1 MSRPAL
7 TLPSRTLQAVA
18 QGLRQLHGTPS
29 SWADLLESVG
39 GGVSGPD
46 VRTRIVM
53 AAMELF
59 WAKGYNSTSIADI
72 LSRSQVNSGSLY
84 HFFPG
89 KQDVLLAVHNAR
101 HTYQPQ
107 QPLTAGVQAIARYK
121 LADHLR
127 SVSRRDARH
136 DVLDDDA
143 QLFAVS
149 EVESAEASRDLTKL
163 LKQLPER
170 QRLPIVHVKLE
181 GLSVEETA
189 QLTGLSSS
197 AVKVGIHR
205 GLKALSRLI
214 GGANNHED

>member
-1 MSRPAL
+1 MKALLLRGLTGDQLAYQDFLGMLALHVRAFLRSRLSRRPAEIEDM
-7 TLPSRTLQAVA
+7 V
-18 QGLRQLHGTPS
+18 
-29 SWADLLESVG
+29 
-39 GGVSGPD
+39 
-46 VRTRIVM
+46 
-53 AAMELF
+53 
-59 WAKGYNSTSIADI
+59 
-72 LSRSQVNSGSLY
+72 
-84 HFFPG
+84 
-89 KQDVLLAVHNAR
+89 QDVLLAVHNAR
-101 HTYQPQ
+101 HTYLPQ
-107 QPLTAGVQAIARYK
+107 QPLTAWVQAIARYK

-149 EVESAEASRDLTKL
+149 EVESTEASRDLTKL

>member
-1 MSRPAL
+1 MQRTNSQDELEAREARLKALLLRGLTGDQLAYQDFLGTLALHVRAFLRSR
-7 TLPSRTLQAVA
+7 
-18 QGLRQLHGTPS
+18 
-29 SWADLLESVG
+29 
-39 GGVSGPD
+39 
-46 VRTRIVM
+46 
-53 AAMELF
+53 
-59 WAKGYNSTSIADI
+59 
-72 LSRSQVNSGSLY
+72 LSRHPAEIEDMV
-84 HFFPG
+84 
-89 KQDVLLAVHNAR
+89 QDVLLAVHNAR
-101 HTYQPQ
+101 HTYQAQ
-107 QPLTAGVQAIARYK
+107 QPLTAWVHAIARYK

-127 SVSRRDARH
+127 SVSRREARH

-143 QLFAVS
+143 QLFAIS

>member
-1 MSRPAL
+1 MQRTNSQDELEAREARLKALLLRGLTGDQLAYQDFLGTLALHVRAFLRSRLSRRPAEIEDM
-7 TLPSRTLQAVA
+7 V
-18 QGLRQLHGTPS
+18 
-29 SWADLLESVG
+29 
-39 GGVSGPD
+39 
-46 VRTRIVM
+46 
-53 AAMELF
+53 
-59 WAKGYNSTSIADI
+59 
-72 LSRSQVNSGSLY
+72 
-84 HFFPG
+84 
-89 KQDVLLAVHNAR
+89 QDVLLAVHNAR

-107 QPLTAGVQAIARYK
+107 QPLTAWVQAIARYK

-136 DVLDDDA
+136 DGLDDDA

-149 EVESAEASRDLTKL
+149 EVESVEASRDLTKL

>member
-1 MSRPAL
+1 MQRTNSQDELEAREARLKALLLRGLTGDQLAYQDFLGTLALHVRAFLRSRLSRRPAEIEDM
-7 TLPSRTLQAVA
+7 V
-18 QGLRQLHGTPS
+18 
-29 SWADLLESVG
+29 
-39 GGVSGPD
+39 
-46 VRTRIVM
+46 
-53 AAMELF
+53 
-59 WAKGYNSTSIADI
+59 
-72 LSRSQVNSGSLY
+72 
-84 HFFPG
+84 
-89 KQDVLLAVHNAR
+89 QDVLLAVHNAR
-101 HTYQPQ
+101 HTYQAQ
-107 QPLTAGVQAIARYK
+107 QPLTAWVHAIARYK

-127 SVSRRDARH
+127 SVSRREARH

-143 QLFAVS
+143 QLFAIS

>member
-1 MSRPAL
+1 MQRTNSQDELEAREARVEALLLRGLTGDQLAYQDFLGTLALHVRAFLRSRLSRRPAEIEDM
-7 TLPSRTLQAVA
+7 V
-18 QGLRQLHGTPS
+18 
-29 SWADLLESVG
+29 
-39 GGVSGPD
+39 
-46 VRTRIVM
+46 
-53 AAMELF
+53 
-59 WAKGYNSTSIADI
+59 
-72 LSRSQVNSGSLY
+72 
-84 HFFPG
+84 
-89 KQDVLLAVHNAR
+89 QDVLLAVHNAR

-107 QPLTAGVQAIARYK
+107 QPLTAWVQAIARYK

>member
-1 MSRPAL
+1 MQRTNPQDELEAREARLKALLLRGLTGDQLAYQDFLGTLALHVRAFLRSRLSRRPAEIEDM
-7 TLPSRTLQAVA
+7 V
-18 QGLRQLHGTPS
+18 
-29 SWADLLESVG
+29 
-39 GGVSGPD
+39 
-46 VRTRIVM
+46 
-53 AAMELF
+53 
-59 WAKGYNSTSIADI
+59 
-72 LSRSQVNSGSLY
+72 
-84 HFFPG
+84 
-89 KQDVLLAVHNAR
+89 QDVLLAVHNAR

-107 QPLTAGVQAIARYK
+107 QPLTAWVQAIARYK

>member
-1 MSRPAL
+1 MQRTNSQDELEAREARLKALLLRGLTGDQLAYQDFLGTLALHVRAFLRSRLSRRPAEIEDM
-7 TLPSRTLQAVA
+7 V
-18 QGLRQLHGTPS
+18 
-29 SWADLLESVG
+29 
-39 GGVSGPD
+39 
-46 VRTRIVM
+46 
-53 AAMELF
+53 
-59 WAKGYNSTSIADI
+59 
-72 LSRSQVNSGSLY
+72 
-84 HFFPG
+84 
-89 KQDVLLAVHNAR
+89 QDVLLAVHNAR
-101 HTYQPQ
+101 HTYLPQ
-107 QPLTAGVQAIARYK
+107 QPLTAWVQAIARYK

-149 EVESAEASRDLTKL
+149 EVESTEASRDLTKL